1 MLKIAELKKVYTK
14 EYLILIGIGFLPLL
28 WKILE
33 IAFLSSFNN
42 ALKILGQIALISII
56 FKVFEE
62 SILNPLYKC
71 FSRQNIND
79 ENQRQYF
86 VEKFLIYYF
95 VMTFVFTIALFF
107 LSPYI
112 LKISKVPEYIFN
124 ETLSFIKLYVIASGL
139 GVISKYLYTCSLIG
153 KETKKMGWYLFIKS
167 MVSL

>member
-1 MLKIAELKKVYTK
+1 MLKTAELKKVYTK

-71 FSRQNIND
+71 FSKQNID
-79 ENQRQYF
+79 ESQRQHF
-86 VEKFLIYYF
+86 VKKFLIYYCL
-95 VMTFVFTIALFF
+95 TTLVFTIALFF

-124 ETLSFIKLYVIASGL
+124 ETLKRQRLRKNKEKSILSTKLHS
-139 GVISKYLYTCSLIG
+139 LYKNHPLL
-153 KETKKMGWYLFIKS
+153 WL
-167 MVSL
+167 